1 MSTTSVTSKGQVT
14 IPMAL
19 RKRLGISQGSKL
31 EFKLVQDHLEVR
43 LAGTPASVKSGG
55 FGLVKSRKRAVP
67 ADFDPAA
74 LLASR

>member
-1 MSTTSVTSKGQVT
+1 V
-14 IPMAL
+14 
-19 RKRLGISQGSKL
+19 R
-31 EFKLVQDHLEVR
+31 DHLEVR
-43 LAGTPASVKSGG
+43 LAGAPASVKSGG